1 MGNKIYQKFAGYLV
15 VLMSTTFLLVSIC
28 SFRCGDVSGGMSVH
42 QPDTVLLYPGF
53 FQWDENT
60 VLRPEGILHQNIL
73 RYQEMLDHTNTD
85 FSDTPR
91 TSILLTIDSVRL
103 NDRKFMIEI
112 TRDTIQVS
120 AFSLQNMDA
129 ALNQLLQL
137 KNEAK
142 MNSPDYGLIYIRC
155 GMYRYENF

>member
-1 MGNKIYQKFAGYLV
+1 MCQKFAVSLV
-15 VLMSTTFLLVSIC
+15 VLLLTTFSV
-28 SFRCGDVSGGMSVH
+28 RGGGITGGESVLP
-42 QPDTVLLYPGF
+42 QDTVILYPGF

-60 VLRPEGILHQNIL
+60 VLKPQGELHQNIL
-73 RYQEMLDHTNTD
+73 RYQQMLDHTNTD

-91 TSILLTIDSVRL
+91 TSILLAIDSVRL
-103 NDRKFMIEI
+103 TDRKFMIEI

-120 AFSLQNMDA
+120 AFSLKSMDA
-129 ALNQLLQL
+129 ALNHLLHL

-142 MNSPDYGLIYIRC
+142 TNSPDYGLIYIRC